1 MTEELTKL
9 EIKERI
15 IELNYYMLTAIEI
28 SDKTSMEEI
37 RDEIAELIDIYLK
50 NNY

>member
-1 MTEELTKL
+1 MIKELTKQ

-37 RDEIAELIDIYLK
+37 RDEISELIDIYLK